1 MSVQRIQLEVHG
13 TGEGEADT
21 YTEEDGA
28 VSVDTDIE
36 VGDEDIV
43 HRSASLVP
51 EEGVR
56 HPNFAWLRDGQ
67 IFYLV

>member
-43 HRSASLVP
+43 HRSTSLIT
-51 EEGVR
+51 EECVW
-56 HPNFAWLRDGQ
+56 HPNFARFGDCQ